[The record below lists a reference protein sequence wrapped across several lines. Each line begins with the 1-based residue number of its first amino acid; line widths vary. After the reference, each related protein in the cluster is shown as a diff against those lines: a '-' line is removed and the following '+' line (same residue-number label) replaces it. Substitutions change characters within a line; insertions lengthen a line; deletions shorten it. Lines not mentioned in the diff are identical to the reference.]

1 MKPEKTGKVDLS
13 RPVGALNTATTGKD
27 SPGRRTNL
35 EGTMVTEAAVA
46 DRGTG
51 PSDGKIVP
59 A

>member
-13 RPVGALNTATTGKD
+13 RPVGALNTATTGRD
-27 SPGRRTNL
+27 CPGRRINVD
-35 EGTMVTEAAVA
+35 GTMDTEAAVA
-46 DRGTG
+46 ERGTG